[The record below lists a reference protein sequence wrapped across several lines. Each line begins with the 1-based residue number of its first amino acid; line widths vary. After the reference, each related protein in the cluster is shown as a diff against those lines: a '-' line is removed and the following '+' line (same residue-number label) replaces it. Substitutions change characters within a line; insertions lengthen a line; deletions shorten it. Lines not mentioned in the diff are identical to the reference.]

1 MTEALL
7 TVRDLTKHFPISGG
21 PMGIGAAGTVRAVDG
36 VSFTID
42 TGETLA
48 LVGESGCGKST
59 TGRML
64 LRLTEPTAGS
74 IHFDGS
80 DLMTLSARELR
91 RARQHIQIVFQD
103 PYASLSPRQRIED
116 IVAEPLDVHG
126 LYNSRSERRE
136 RVIELLRLV
145 GLDAIHLR
153 RRPFEFSGGQRQR
166 IAIARALAPEPRLV
180 VADEPVSALDVS
192 IQAQVVNLLQDLQE
206 KLGVAYLF
214 ISHDLAVV
222 RHIARRV
229 AVMYLGRLVELSET
243 EALFT
248 APYHPYSQA
257 LLSAAP
263 AADPERRRNR
273 IVLSGDVPSPVNV
286 PSGCH
291 FHPRCPIAQSVCGTN
306 APTLREVAPGRL
318 AACHFAAPDPIPA

>member
-1 MTEALL
+1 MIEPLL
-7 TVRDLTKHFPISGG
+7 TIRGLTKHFPITGG
-21 PMGIGAAGTVRAVDG
+21 PMGVRAVGMVRAVDG

-74 IHFDGS
+74 INFDGS
-80 DLMTLSARELR
+80 DLMKLSARELR

-126 LYNSRSERRE
+126 LYNSRTERRE

-145 GLDAIHLR
+145 GLEAIHLR

-273 IVLSGDVPSPVNV
+273 IILSGDVPSPVNV

-291 FHPRCPIAQSVCGTN
+291 FHPRCPIAQPLCRTN

>member
-1 MTEALL
+1 
-7 TVRDLTKHFPISGG
+7 
-21 PMGIGAAGTVRAVDG
+21 
-36 VSFTID
+36 
-42 TGETLA
+42 
-48 LVGESGCGKST
+48 
-59 TGRML
+59 ML

-103 PYASLSPRQRIED
+103 PYASLSPRQRMED
-116 IVAEPLDVHG
+116 IIAEPLDVHG
-126 LYNSRSERRE
+126 LYNSRTERRE

-248 APYHPYSQA
+248 APYHPYSQS

-263 AADPERRRNR
+263 AADPERKRSR
-273 IVLSGDVPSPVNV
+273 IILNGDVPSPVNV

-291 FHPRCPIAQSVCGTN
+291 FHPRCPIAQPLCRTN
-306 APTLREVAPGRL
+306 APPLREVAPGRL